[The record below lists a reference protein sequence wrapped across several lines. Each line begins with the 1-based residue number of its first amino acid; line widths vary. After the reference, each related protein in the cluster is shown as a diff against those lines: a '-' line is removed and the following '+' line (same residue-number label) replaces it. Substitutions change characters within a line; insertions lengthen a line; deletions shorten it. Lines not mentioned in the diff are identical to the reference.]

1 MSPTNERILFSWSSG
16 KDSAMALTAALKQG
30 YQIDSLITVVRH
42 DQSVSV
48 HGVSQDL
55 LRAQA
60 SALGL
65 PLIEVEVN
73 EAQSYEVAVSTALRE
88 QAARGIR
95 KIAYG
100 DLYLED
106 IKQWR
111 ERFHKPLGLQCIYP
125 IWQTDTT
132 ELAQRFIH
140 SGYKAA
146 VVCVD
151 TKRLGIEFAGR
162 DYDQAFLNDLPKG
175 IDPCG
180 ENGEFHTFVYDA
192 PEFSAPIALN
202 RPAPILREFDDPG
215 HRFTFGFCEIS
226 QAAHSN

>member
-1 MSPTNERILFSWSSG
+1 
-16 KDSAMALTAALKQG
+16 MALTAAIRQG
-30 YQIDSLITVVRH
+30 YVIDSLITVVRH

-60 SALGL
+60 AALGL

-73 EAQSYEVAVSTALRE
+73 AGHPYEQAVGDALKA

-106 IKQWR
+106 IKRWR
-111 ERFHKPLGLQCIYP
+111 ARFHQPLGLKCIYP
-125 IWQTDTT
+125 IWQTDTSK
-132 ELAQRFIH
+132 LAQRFIT
-140 SGYKAA
+140 SGYKAV

-162 DYDQAFLNDLPKG
+162 EYDQSFLDDLPEG

-192 PEFSAPIALN
+192 PEFSAPIAL
-202 RPAPILREFDDPG
+202 RRATAILREFDDPG
-215 HRFTFGFCEIS
+215 HRFTFGFCEIT
-226 QAAHSN
+226 QE

>member
-1 MSPTNERILFSWSSG
+1 MPSTNERILFSWSSG

-30 YQIDSLITVVRH
+30 YSIDSLITVVRH

-60 SALGL
+60 HALGL

-73 EAQSYEVAVSTALRE
+73 EAQSYEVAVSAALRE
-88 QAARGIR
+88 QAERGIR

-100 DLYLED
+100 DLYLKD

-111 ERFHKPLGLQCIYP
+111 ERFHEPLGLKCIYP

-140 SGYKAA
+140 SGYKAI

-151 TKRLGIEFAGR
+151 TKRLGIEFTGR
-162 DYDQAFLNDLPKG
+162 DYDQAFLDDLPAG

-192 PEFSAPIALN
+192 PEFSAAIALN
-202 RPAPILREFDDPG
+202 RATPILREFDDPG

-226 QAAHSN
+226 RV

>member
-1 MSPTNERILFSWSSG
+1 MTPTNERILFSWSSG
-16 KDSAMALTAALKQG
+16 KDSAMALTEVLRQG
-30 YQIDSLITVVRH
+30 YIVDALITVIRH

-48 HGVSQDL
+48 HGVPQDL

-60 SALGL
+60 EAMGL

-73 EAQSYEVAVSTALRE
+73 ETQSYEMAVSKALRE
-88 QAARGIR
+88 QAAKGIR

-111 ERFHKPLGLQCIYP
+111 AKFHEPLGLECIYP
-125 IWQTDTT
+125 IWQIDTA
-132 ELAQRFIH
+132 ELAQRFIQT
-140 SGYKAA
+140 GYRAI

-151 TKRLGIEFAGR
+151 TKRLSIEFAGR
-162 DYDQAFLNDLPKG
+162 DYDQSFLDDLPEG

-180 ENGEFHTFVYDA
+180 ENGEFHTFVTDA
-192 PEFSAPIALN
+192 PEFKAPIPFN
-202 RPAPILREFDDPG
+202 RSQPVIREFHDPG
-215 HRFTFGFCEIS
+215 HQFSFGFCQITP
-226 QAAHSN
+226 A